1 MNAVIPPPSAWSEM
15 QEVRKHARQLGIA
28 PGKAINEYIASDY
41 SKSYVSGIAE
51 AARRARMLQV
61 ESAETPPCAS

>member
-1 MNAVIPPPSAWSEM
+1 MSSVIPPTAWSDM

-28 PGKAINEYIASDY
+28 PGKAISEYIKMGY

-51 AARRARMLQV
+51 AARRHRILQSSNLDV
-61 ESAETPPCAS
+61 PPCAS